1 MDKTSL
7 QALLGQSN
15 VQSNRLYDYCDACAD
30 IEVCSIKEH
39 ALEWQQQRLCNKCK
53 KNFILKIDKKEDL
66 DPVTFITDYLV
77 RNKPVLL
84 GPKATEGW
92 DIWQWITGS
101 EDCHTDLDIFLMK
114 FGGEQKVP
122 VTHCVSSDVRSLR
135 KHRSSLHHAS
145 QRIS

>member
-1 MDKTSL
+1 MKY
-7 QALLGQSN
+7 GQNITASAAGSE
-15 VQSNRLYDYCDACAD
+15 QRS
-30 IEVCSIKEH
+30 KQQTEH